1 MKIDN
6 NTSQNITQKELK
18 TPEIKSKNKNIE
30 QNQKVVDKNE
40 VKMNPL
46 AQNIKD
52 INANI
57 GRLQVAQ
64 NTLNA
69 MEPDAKKYVTLAQEG
84 KETLEKNERDDIK
97 NEMTMLKKNIDNTFK
112 KALFEGNNVFSQNIK
127 DRNNNV
133 IFDAKKLNS
142 KLLDSDAQK
151 FYDTLKDQQV
161 QVKDAIKILQDD
173 AQDSTQRI
181 ANGKTTTRNVQ
192 STEGSFLK
200 KFGDLFRVSHDTN
213 KLSESRV
220 QELLA

>member
-30 QNQKVVDKNE
+30 QDQKVVDKNE

-52 INANI
+52 INTNI

-64 NTLNA
+64 NTLNTI
-69 MEPDAKKYVTLAQEG
+69 EPDAKKYATLAQEG

-97 NEMTMLKKNIDNTFK
+97 NEMTTLKKNIDNTFK

-133 IFDAKKLNS
+133 IFDAKKLNP

-173 AQDSTQRI
+173 AQDNTQRI

>member
-64 NTLNA
+64 NTLNT
-69 MEPDAKKYVTLAQEG
+69 MEPDAKKYATLAQEG

>member
-69 MEPDAKKYVTLAQEG
+69 MEPDAKKYATLAQEG